1 MTDQDGHAQA
11 EDWRERLAALEQL
24 DEWLRTPMLVL
35 SFIWLMLVVVELV
48 WSSSRVLEW
57 IGTAIWVVF
66 VLEFLLRFTL
76 APEKLGFLRSNWL
89 TVLAL
94 LAPALRMVRA
104 LRFLRAARGL
114 RGLRLLRI
122 VGTANRGMNA
132 LRGSLGRRGAG
143 YALLLTTLVALLGA
157 GGMLAFEPA
166 SEVNAGFVGYGD
178 ALWWTAMLLTSMG
191 SEFWPRTGEG
201 RLLCFLLSLYGFAVF
216 GYITASFASFFV
228 SRDAGSAEGEVAGT
242 ADITALHR
250 EIIALRADIGRDGPS
265 RAVAGA
271 QTAPP

>member
-1 MTDQDGHAQA
+1 MTDQSGTAQA
-11 EDWRERLAALEQL
+11 EDWRERTTALQQL
-24 DEWLRTPMLVL
+24 DDWLRTPMLAL
-35 SFIWLMLVVVELV
+35 SFAWLVLVVVELA
-48 WSSSRVLEW
+48 WGSSSVLGW
-57 IGTAIWVVF
+57 VSTAIWVVF
-66 VLEFLLRFTL
+66 VLEFLLRFAL
-76 APEKLGFLRSNWL
+76 APEKLAFLRGNWL

-114 RGLRLLRI
+114 RGLRLVRI

-143 YALLLTTLVALLGA
+143 YVLLLTTLVALLGA

-166 SEVNAGFVGYGD
+166 SEVEGGFAGYGD
-178 ALWWTAMLLTSMG
+178 ALWWTGMLLTSMG

-216 GYITASFASFFV
+216 GYIAASFASFFV
-228 SRDAGSAEGEVAGT
+228 GRDAGSAEGEVAGS
-242 ADITALHR
+242 ADIALLR
-250 EIIALRADIGRDGPS
+250 QEIAAMRADLGRS
-265 RAVAGA
+265 RGAGG
-271 QTAPP
+271 

>member
-1 MTDQDGHAQA
+1 MADQPGSTAADQ
-11 EDWRERLAALEQL
+11 RERLHALEQL
-24 DEWLRTPMLVL
+24 DDWLRTPMLVL
-35 SFIWLMLVVVELV
+35 SFVWLVLVVVELA
-48 WSSSRVLEW
+48 WGSSRILNW
-57 IGTAIWVVF
+57 LGTAIWVVF

-76 APEKLGFLRSNWL
+76 APEKLTFLRHNWL

-104 LRFLRAARGL
+104 LRILRAARGL
-114 RGLRLLRI
+114 RGLRLVRI

-143 YALLLTTLVALLGA
+143 YVLLLTAVVGMLGA

-166 SEVNAGFVGYGD
+166 SEVEGGFSGYGD
-178 ALWWTAMLLTSMG
+178 ALWWTGMLLTSMG
-191 SEFWPRTGEG
+191 SEFWPRTNEG

-228 SRDAGSAEGEVAGT
+228 GHDAGSAKDEVAGT
-242 ADITALHR
+242 ADVAALTR
-250 EIIALRADIGRDGPS
+250 QVEALRADIAGGRSVRAAAETQSTPS
-265 RAVAGA
+265 
-271 QTAPP
+271 